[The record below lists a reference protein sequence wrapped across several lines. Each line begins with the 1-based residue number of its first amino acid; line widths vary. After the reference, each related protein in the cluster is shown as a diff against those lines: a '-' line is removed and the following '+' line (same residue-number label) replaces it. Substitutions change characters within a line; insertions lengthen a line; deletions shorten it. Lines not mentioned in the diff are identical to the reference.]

1 MGSELQDL
9 IDPLAKLRDA
19 RVNSWLIGRSAT
31 DSPADDPSKDPPL
44 VSRSLDDHRTTAVA
58 LERAEGSKLGYVIIA
73 TSYVSIAT
81 SFHDNNVSLSGNCH
95 VCLRDIKMSKDVKR
109 KMSKEKKDVK
119 LI

>member
-31 DSPADDPSKDPPL
+31 DSPADDPGKDPPL
-44 VSRSLDDHRTTAVA
+44 VPRSLDDHRTTTVA
-58 LERAEGSKLGYVIIA
+58 LKRAEGSKLGYVIIA

-95 VCLRDIKMSKDVKR
+95 VCLRDIKERCQTYMKVIISRD
-109 KMSKEKKDVK
+109 MF
-119 LI
+119 